1 MRLRASQHGAVLI
14 IGLIMLL
21 VVTMIG
27 LTAMQTSTQQE
38 RMAGN
43 LHDRNLA
50 TQAAEA
56 TVRVAEE
63 ALTAGLFPFTV
74 SLVNGRFDIES
85 VGTSAPDPLLDDWA
99 ANRVVLSADERVRAA
114 TAAVYR
120 IEKLPN
126 ISFTNTLEA
135 GKNKEL
141 EVFTVTA
148 RAQGARANT
157 VSIIQ
162 NTYTR

>member
-1 MRLRASQHGAVLI
+1 MKFRAFQKGAVLI

-56 TVRVAEE
+56 TARVAEA

-85 VGTSAPDPLLDDWA
+85 AGTSAPDPLLDAWA
-99 ANRVVLSADERVRAA
+99 ANLVPLDADDRILAA
-114 TAAVYR
+114 TAAAYR